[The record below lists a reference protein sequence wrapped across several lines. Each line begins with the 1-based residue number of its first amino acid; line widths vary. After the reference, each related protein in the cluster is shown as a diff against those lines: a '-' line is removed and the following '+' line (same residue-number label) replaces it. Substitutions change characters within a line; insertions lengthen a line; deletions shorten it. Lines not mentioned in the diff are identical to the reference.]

1 MSIYLRVILILMSVL
16 ATVYALRQIRKSQ
29 MKIENAIFWFLFVV
43 VILILSIFPEIA
55 MILAR
60 LLGIESPVNLIYL
73 AMIFLLIVKVFSQ
86 SVKFS
91 QMEHKVGILTAE
103 IAILRNKLEGK
114 DDEKSGDHS
123 SL

>member
-91 QMEHKVGILTAE
+91 QMEHKIGILTAE